1 MTIRRGHVPAADH
14 FTIVPNA
21 WARDARLS
29 FKARGLLTYLLSH
42 REGWEITGV
51 RELVKHASEG
61 REAMTGAVR
70 ELEQHGYLVRSRART
85 ESGRLSG
92 IDYEVTDPSVAGN
105 PVPGNPS
112 SGEGGVAG
120 KPVPGKPAAGKPAT
134 GFPATKKTTPLE
146 DQREEDQQPPS
157 TPAAAPPSDDDGAL
171 IPLPK
176 TTPAKTRRR
185 KAPGDSPGFTAFW
198 EVYPRGDDKGDARK
212 AWQAMGCEDIADVV
226 IAGAIRYRDDPNR
239 TDAYTRK
246 PRTWLQGECWEN
258 GPLPPR
264 MTPAG
269 VRSGDQIVAETAA
282 SLTQLQTQPATGLT
296 ALIEGM
302 AARRNGAPTAGQ
314 IGAGR

>member
-70 ELEQHGYLVRSRART
+70 ELEQHGYLIRSRART
-85 ESGRLSG
+85 ENGRLSG

-146 DQREEDQQPPS
+146 DQREEDQREEDQQPSS

-176 TTPAKTRRR
+176 TAPAKTRRR
-185 KAPGDSPGFTAFW
+185 KAASDPAGFTAFW
-198 EVYPRGDDKGDARK
+198 EVYPRGEDKGDARK

-226 IAGAIRYRDDPNR
+226 IAGAARYRDDPNR

-264 MTPAG
+264 
-269 VRSGDQIVAETAA
+269 VAA
-282 SLTQLQTQPATGLT
+282 SRAEAEQQYSDDVWGAAWERAQARDAATRGS
-296 ALIEGM
+296 ALEGGSVR
-302 AARRNGAPTAGQ
+302 AIGGAW
-314 IGAGR
+314 

>member
-14 FTIVPNA
+14 FTIVPNE
-21 WARDARLS
+21 WARDRSLS
-29 FKARGLLTYLLSH
+29 LKARGLLTYLLSH

-51 RELVKHASEG
+51 RELVKHATEG
-61 REAMTGAVR
+61 REAMTGAVK
-70 ELEQHGYLVRSRART
+70 ELEAGGYLQRVQLR
-85 ESGRLSG
+85 
-92 IDYEVTDPSVAGN
+92 D
-105 PVPGNPS
+105 
-112 SGEGGVAG
+112 EGGRMSGMDYVLTGPEVVG
-120 KPVPGKPAAGKPAT
+120 KPVPGKPATGKPVT
-134 GFPATKKTTPLE
+134 GNPTTKKTTPLE
-146 DQREEDQQPPS
+146 DQGEEDQQPSS

-176 TTPAKTRRR
+176 PTPAKTRRR
-185 KAPGDSPGFTAFW
+185 KAPGDPAGFTAFW

-212 AWQAMGCEDIADVV
+212 AWKAMGCEDIADVV

-264 MTPAG
+264 MTTTG

-282 SLTQLQTQPATGLT
+282 SLAQLQTQPATGLT

>member
-51 RELVKHASEG
+51 RELVKHATEG
-61 REAMTGAVR
+61 REAMTGAVK
-70 ELEQHGYLVRSRART
+70 ELEEGGYLQRVQLR
-85 ESGRLSG
+85 
-92 IDYEVTDPSVAGN
+92 D
-105 PVPGNPS
+105 
-112 SGEGGVAG
+112 EGGRMSGMDYVLTGPEVVG
-120 KPVPGKPAAGKPAT
+120 KPVPGKPATGKPVT
-134 GFPATKKTTPLE
+134 GNPTTKKTTPLE
-146 DQREEDQQPPS
+146 DQGEEDQHPSS

-226 IAGAIRYRDDPNR
+226 IAGAVRYRDDPNR

-264 MTPAG
+264 VTPAG

-282 SLTQLQTQPATGLT
+282 SLAQLQTQPATGLT